1 MFYLIIFYVNL
12 LKRRKMLFGRNLQNF
27 SRIGCVYGYKQETV
41 ASVNF
46 GEGVEKMELS
56 DTVAASG
63 DLI

>member
-1 MFYLIIFYVNL
+1 
-12 LKRRKMLFGRNLQNF
+12 MLFGRNLQN

-56 DTVAASG
+56 DTVAGSG